1 MAIGQIV
8 ARLSSE
14 VEDYNKAI
22 AAHEQRKSQFEV
34 KKKEMDKKMAD
45 FEKKVAQIEAR
56 KIVLENEVA
65 DLTKRLNDMLS
76 NHARLESELTARIN
90 VLEPKHQE
98 DMDEYET
105 NKNRLAYMKSH
116 TI

>member
-1 MAIGQIV
+1 
-8 ARLSSE
+8 
-14 VEDYNKAI
+14 
-22 AAHEQRKSQFEV
+22 
-34 KKKEMDKKMAD
+34 MDKKMAD

-65 DLTKRLNDMLS
+65 DLTKKLNDMLS
-76 NHARLESELTARIN
+76 NHTKLESELTARIN

-98 DMDEYET
+98 DLDEYET

-116 TI
+116 TIKMNDELVEMADSKKMMLKAMEKMNQEIEGLK